1 MRVLL
6 QRTPFMVKKKKERK
20 NDSSKL
26 IKQVK
31 HIYQLLSITRLLQ
44 TRFLDRSINQLGISL
59 NLFYLRLGSNR
70 VPNSLLTNTYKC
82 NSPVCKISEEK
93 LKTLRRSF
101 RLIFLEYSYFRY
113 SFRRRNPRRL
123 FIHPVACEIKFF
135 LILILFAY
143 SISIESKIFD
153 RQTRWNQET
162 LKSQSFRWIDVGCVY
177 EGKAIWEPSLPR
189 QREFVIENRNSVLDS
204 VDRVSRD
211 AKPPNNPPSP
221 PFRSCIL
228 RVKRSSI
235 VAKLF
240 GRTIFYDTSSL
251 LKGCYISGSPFQSC
265 CSSFLKFKMSY
276 HKWMQRSMDQ
286 YEIFIIYMFRINY
299 FQLIWNLVLNFTL
312 IVHLEIFLTI
322 VLISFIFVDEGLI
335 SKVKNF

>member
-1 MRVLL
+1 MIMRVLL

-101 RLIFLEYSYFRY
+101 TFRLIFLEYSYFRY

-153 RQTRWNQET
+153 RQTR
-162 LKSQSFRWIDVGCVY
+162 
-177 EGKAIWEPSLPR
+177 
-189 QREFVIENRNSVLDS
+189 
-204 VDRVSRD
+204 
-211 AKPPNNPPSP
+211 
-221 PFRSCIL
+221 
-228 RVKRSSI
+228 
-235 VAKLF
+235 
-240 GRTIFYDTSSL
+240 
-251 LKGCYISGSPFQSC
+251 
-265 CSSFLKFKMSY
+265 
-276 HKWMQRSMDQ
+276 
-286 YEIFIIYMFRINY
+286 
-299 FQLIWNLVLNFTL
+299 
-312 IVHLEIFLTI
+312 
-322 VLISFIFVDEGLI
+322 
-335 SKVKNF
+335 

>member
-1 MRVLL
+1 
-6 QRTPFMVKKKKERK
+6 MVKKKKERK

-101 RLIFLEYSYFRY
+101 TFRLIFLEYSYFRY
-113 SFRRRNPRRL
+113 SFRRRNPKRL
-123 FIHPVACEIKFF
+123 FIHSVACEIKFF

-153 RQTRWNQET
+153 RQTR
-162 LKSQSFRWIDVGCVY
+162 
-177 EGKAIWEPSLPR
+177 
-189 QREFVIENRNSVLDS
+189 
-204 VDRVSRD
+204 
-211 AKPPNNPPSP
+211 
-221 PFRSCIL
+221 
-228 RVKRSSI
+228 
-235 VAKLF
+235 
-240 GRTIFYDTSSL
+240 
-251 LKGCYISGSPFQSC
+251 
-265 CSSFLKFKMSY
+265 
-276 HKWMQRSMDQ
+276 
-286 YEIFIIYMFRINY
+286 
-299 FQLIWNLVLNFTL
+299 
-312 IVHLEIFLTI
+312 
-322 VLISFIFVDEGLI
+322 
-335 SKVKNF
+335 